1 VGAGDPGRGL
11 RRPTRATV
19 EQLLKPVAQQ
29 PSTRERLV
37 AAGFETLCAEGFAR
51 TSARS
56 IARRA
61 GVNQALVFYHFG
73 GVTELLLAALD
84 ASGQRR
90 RERYE
95 EALRGART
103 PTQLVDAM
111 AKLHEEDQASGHS
124 RVLTELFAASL
135 AAPALGP
142 ELIRRMEPWVDLTA
156 SLIHDFLRETPFA
169 SLIEPR
175 VAAQAVLSLY
185 LGVDLLDHVRPN
197 GGDATQFF
205 REARRL
211 AAAFE
216 PMFPSEE
223 AKP

>member
-1 VGAGDPGRGL
+1 VAPLGTAAT
-11 RRPTRATV
+11 RPTRATV

-37 AAGFETLCAEGFAR
+37 TAGFETLRAEGFAR

-84 ASGQRR
+84 ASGERR

-95 EALRGART
+95 EALRSART
-103 PTQLVDAM
+103 PTQLVEAM
-111 AKLHEEDQASGHS
+111 AKLHKEDQASGHS

-142 ELIRRMEPWVDLTA
+142 ELIRRMEPWVDFTA
-156 SLIHDFLRETPFA
+156 GLIHDLLKETPFG

-175 VAAQAVLSLY
+175 VAARTVLSLY
-185 LGVDLLDHVRPN
+185 LGLDLLDHLRPK
-197 GGDATQFF
+197 GADARRYF
-205 REARRL
+205 REAGRL

-216 PMFPSEE
+216 PMFHSEE
-223 AKP
+223 ARP